1 MKPAEALSEAVMDV
15 LKEFSSKRLPLNGA
29 SLREIFAAREEIVS
43 LLAPVVGATRKGQQP
58 SAECGDLSYSLP
70 HVPPG
75 REESEL
81 EQLPGLREAFLEVLD
96 GLAPAIKGDHE
107 SRFSL
112 LQEEIGGCEAL
123 EDLGR
128 LGKQVGTMVG
138 ELIDQAVR
146 STDYSNDFLFE
157 LSKDLFKMEEQL
169 STYQEFNKEGGRIS
183 KDFYSDILSYTTD
196 IHKAIAP
203 DNKEGSLRDLIM
215 SKLIKISDSIDD
227 KRKVDEKREIEAELK
242 IAELQNNL
250 RSYEKEL
257 LQIRKRSESLEKEVL
272 LDELTQ
278 ISNRRS
284 YDLHIK
290 ECFRE
295 YKRDSE
301 KFSLILIDIDHFKK
315 INDNYGHKA
324 GDKCLKEI
332 AQRIKST
339 LRESDFLARYGG
351 EELIVILHGCDSKDA
366 ANIAEKIRRR
376 IENTRFIYHDE
387 AIPVTVSLGV
397 TEAIPSDT
405 EPEAPFIRVDEAMY
419 RAKNEGR
426 NRVCSSTGPF
436 VVTLLNEGEKAVGKE
451 SPLLIQ
457 RLRA

>member
-29 SLREIFAAREEIVS
+29 SLREIFATREEIVS
-43 LLAPVVGATRKGQQP
+43 LLAPDVRGTRKAQQ
-58 SAECGDLSYSLP
+58 SSTEGGDLSNSLP
-70 HVPPG
+70 HAPVGYEQP
-75 REESEL
+75 EL
-81 EQLPGLREAFLEVLD
+81 EQLPGLQEAFLDVLE

-107 SRFSL
+107 SRFSV
-112 LQEEIGGCEAL
+112 LQEEIRGCEAL
-123 EDLGR
+123 EALSR

-138 ELIDQAVR
+138 ELIEQAVKN
-146 STDYSNDFLFE
+146 TDYSNDFLFE

-169 STYQEFNKEGGRIS
+169 STYQEFNKEGCRIS
-183 KDFYSDILSYTTD
+183 NDFYSDILSHTTD
-196 IHKAIAP
+196 IQQAIVP
-203 DNKEGSLRDLIM
+203 DKKESSLRGLILN
-215 SKLIKISDSIDD
+215 KLTEISETIDE
-227 KRKVDEKREIEAELK
+227 KRKVDEKREIEAEIK

-250 RSYEKEL
+250 RSYEREL
-257 LQIRKRSESLEKEVL
+257 LQIRKRSDSLEKEVL

-295 YKRDSE
+295 YKRDLE
-301 KFSLILIDIDHFKK
+301 KFSLVLIDIDHFKK

-376 IENTRFIYHDE
+376 IEKTRFIYHD
-387 AIPVTVSLGV
+387 ATIPVTVSLGV
-397 TEAIPSDT
+397 TEIIPSDT
-405 EPEAPFIRVDEAMY
+405 ELEAPFIRVDEAMY
-419 RAKNEGR
+419 RAKKEGR

-436 VVTLLNEGEKAVGKE
+436 VVTLLNEGEKAVGEE
-451 SPLLIQ
+451 SPLLVQ